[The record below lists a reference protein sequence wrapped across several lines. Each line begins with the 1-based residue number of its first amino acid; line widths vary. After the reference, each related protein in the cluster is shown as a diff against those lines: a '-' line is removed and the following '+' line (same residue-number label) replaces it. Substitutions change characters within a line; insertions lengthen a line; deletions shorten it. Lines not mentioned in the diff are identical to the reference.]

1 MKITTTRFI
10 LSVLSIILL
19 GALAFYAIYSKDGVT
34 PPLCVTGIGGIA
46 GYYTYGKTQNN
57 KQWIE
62 SDKTIKPT
70 PE

>member
-10 LSVLSIILL
+10 LSVLSIVLL

-46 GYYTYGKTQNN
+46 GYYTYGKTKNNDTYIQNT
-57 KQWIE
+57 KQTE
-62 SDKTIKPT
+62 
-70 PE
+70 